1 MAAKQQ
7 PQCQPL
13 SMLPTLGQHIDGMLE
28 ADQEQYATLLEA
40 KPKPHMLDNETVDR
54 VTRAFKTQRDDLA
67 LFDEQLRRWG
77 AEPKITT
84 EQRMEVIRLKK
95 QMATLR
101 QVNIDVLKLA
111 EELRKGTIENILAMD
126 DAELGLRF
134 LLGDLP
140 GRDKKRG

>member
-1 MAAKQQ
+1 MAARQQ
-7 PQCQPL
+7 PQWQPL
-13 SMLPTLGQHIDGMLE
+13 SMLPTLGPHIDGMLE

-40 KPKPHMLDNETVDR
+40 KPKPHVLDNATVDR
-54 VTRAFKTQRDDLA
+54 VISAFTTQRDDLS

-77 AEPKITT
+77 IEPKLTQAQRSEIT
-84 EQRMEVIRLKK
+84 RLKK

-101 QVNIDVLKLA
+101 QVNTDVLKLA
-111 EELRKGTIENILAMD
+111 EELKRGTIETILEMD

-140 GRDKKRG
+140 GQERR